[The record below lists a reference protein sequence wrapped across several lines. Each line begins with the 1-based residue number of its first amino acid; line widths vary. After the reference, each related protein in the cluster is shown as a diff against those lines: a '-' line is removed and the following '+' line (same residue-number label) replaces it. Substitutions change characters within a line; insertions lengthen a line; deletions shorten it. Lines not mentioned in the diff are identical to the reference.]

1 MNLKKNLLI
10 IFNIIVNFVIMIFTM
25 KLFLFDDL
33 NKTFM
38 SAILIGVVLVLLFFN
53 VFLEPTNKKMAF
65 KTIIITISTILMI
78 LLNRFLVQ
86 SDLINQ
92 NAVIDFKWIVGLSI
106 IAFIVNFLGLFNK
119 EREDFF
125 DEK

>member
-38 SAILIGVVLVLLFFN
+38 SAILIGVILVLLFFN